1 MADIIQKIG
10 EWTGKVIIPHD
21 DALKQKITIYSTRKM
36 PRSKALSMIY
46 TALFNKGFIVEQI
59 DGVIYLKPIKDAK
72 LTSVPTVSA
81 EEPLAAIDNKDMIVQ
96 KFFRLKSYSPSR
108 LQELILPLIAEY
120 GYISADETTRSLVII
135 DTVGNLIRIERIITQ
150 LDVSQAGPTI
160 TKVFEI
166 HQGDPV
172 EIVQLLR
179 ILVGDGSLKPG
190 SGNKSGNPSSPPKP
204 SDRPSPGGGKSNGP
218 ATSVVISARNAPIVL
233 IPEPK
238 RQWIIAKASPD
249 DMAQIGEWIEKLDKK
264 EPVDTKHTII
274 KIQHVDVRELSQHIN
289 NTMQQMPGH
298 ELRSNVMVLPLEKT
312 RTLMVFGSE
321 DNRQIVE
328 KLIEE
333 IDIPPD
339 TFETRHFKLKFALPE
354 QIKKYIEELH
364 TTYGTESSSYRSY
377 DYSYSR
383 QSRRSDTG
391 QDMVRVIAY
400 PELQQVTVITSPAK
414 MEKIAEDVAKWDRP
428 YDYEKYESRDFPL
441 DHAAPDQIKTYI
453 EELYTDNADSGF
465 NPYSYYSYRY
475 QSRNNSQE
483 DDDKVRV
490 ISYSSLQQVT
500 VIASPRNLEKIAK
513 QIAEWDQPLEVNKVK
528 PMIVELHNSDPV
540 KMAKLLSTLF
550 SEDKSNSNDPFR
562 FIFGFRGGND
572 ESQKQ
577 IVGPLYGQLSFEPV
591 PDTKKIIVIS
601 KIPEAYDVV
610 GQLIEELDRQEAAE
624 LPTVVTLKYADPE
637 DLCERLNALL
647 NETGTIATIH
657 LAKRELSSYAPGA
670 ASDEQNDTSRPNTE
684 DSRNTSPGE
693 YKPWWTSARRRPD
706 EELPISNVIGQIRFI
721 PDHRSKA
728 IMVLCSPEYTES
740 VKQMIEELDQPAQQ
754 VMVKAV
760 ILAINH
766 EKMTSLGLQLANSPS
781 IFGALSENAL
791 TALAG
796 LSYAETFGSV
806 NFESTM
812 DIAGLV
818 DFLVKTTD
826 AKILNQPTLWAKDN
840 EEATFFRGQTVPFI
854 ANSRESAEGS
864 TFTQNFEEKEV
875 GVTLRVRPN
884 ITPEK
889 AVDMNIN
896 IIVSQVEPDLL
907 AADIV
912 RSEVNTTTHMIIPDA
927 GTILL
932 SGILFQQD
940 VTIERKI
947 PLLGDIPLLG
957 GLFRHNDIQ
966 KTNNEILIF
975 ITPYVTEGDTYG
987 SAAEE
992 IEQSTKKM
1000 ETIKKNLQD
1009 AVESEKN

>member
-1 MADIIQKIG
+1 
-10 EWTGKVIIPHD
+10 
-21 DALKQKITIYSTRKM
+21 
-36 PRSKALSMIY
+36 
-46 TALFNKGFIVEQI
+46 
-59 DGVIYLKPIKDAK
+59 
-72 LTSVPTVSA
+72 
-81 EEPLAAIDNKDMIVQ
+81 
-96 KFFRLKSYSPSR
+96 
-108 LQELILPLIAEY
+108 
-120 GYISADETTRSLVII
+120 
-135 DTVGNLIRIERIITQ
+135 
-150 LDVSQAGPTI
+150 
-160 TKVFEI
+160 
-166 HQGDPV
+166 
-172 EIVQLLR
+172 
-179 ILVGDGSLKPG
+179 
-190 SGNKSGNPSSPPKP
+190 
-204 SDRPSPGGGKSNGP
+204 
-218 ATSVVISARNAPIVL
+218 
-233 IPEPK
+233 
-238 RQWIIAKASPD
+238 
-249 DMAQIGEWIEKLDKK
+249 
-264 EPVDTKHTII
+264 
-274 KIQHVDVRELSQHIN
+274 
-289 NTMQQMPGH
+289 
-298 ELRSNVMVLPLEKT
+298 
-312 RTLMVFGSE
+312 MVFGSE
-321 DNRQIVE
+321 NNRQIVE
-328 KLIEE
+328 KLIDE

-339 TFETRHFKLKFALPE
+339 IFETRHFKLKFAQPD

-364 TTYGTESSSYRSY
+364 TESGTESSSYSGY
-377 DYSYSR
+377 GYGYSR

-391 QDMVRVIAY
+391 PDMVRVIAY
-400 PELQQVTVITSPAK
+400 PELQQVTVITSSAK
-414 MEKIAEDVAKWDRP
+414 MEKIAEDITKWDRP

-441 DHAAPDQIKTYI
+441 DYADPDQIKSYI
-453 EELYTDNADSGF
+453 EELYTDNAGGY
-465 NPYSYYSYRY
+465 NPYSFYSSRY
-475 QSRNNSQE
+475 QNTSEE

-490 ISYSSLQQVT
+490 ISYTSMQQVT

-513 QIAEWDQPLEVNKVK
+513 QIAEWDQPLKVNKVK

-550 SEDKSNSNDPFR
+550 SEDQSSSYDPFR
-562 FIFGFRGGND
+562 FIFGFGRRGG
-572 ESQKQ
+572 ETQKQ
-577 IVGPLYGQLSFEPV
+577 IVGPLYGQLSFEAV

-601 KIPEAYDVV
+601 KITEAYDVV
-610 GQLIEELDRQEAAE
+610 KQLIEELDRQEAAE

-647 NETGTIATIH
+647 NETGTVATIQ
-657 LAKRELSSYAPGA
+657 LAKRDLSSYAPGA
-670 ASDEQNDTSRPNTE
+670 ASDETDGTNRQNTE
-684 DSRNTSPGE
+684 DRRNTSPGE

-740 VKQMIEELDQPAQQ
+740 VKQMIEELDQPAKQ

-781 IFGALSENAL
+781 VFGALSENSL

-796 LSYAETFGSV
+796 LSYAETFGSI
-806 NFESTM
+806 NFDSSL
-812 DIAGLV
+812 DVAGMV

-907 AADIV
+907 LGNIV

-940 VTIERKI
+940 ITIERKI

-975 ITPYVTEGDTYG
+975 ITPYVTEGSTYG

-1000 ETIKKNLQD
+1000 ETIKKNLQE
-1009 AVESEKN
+1009 AVEAEKK